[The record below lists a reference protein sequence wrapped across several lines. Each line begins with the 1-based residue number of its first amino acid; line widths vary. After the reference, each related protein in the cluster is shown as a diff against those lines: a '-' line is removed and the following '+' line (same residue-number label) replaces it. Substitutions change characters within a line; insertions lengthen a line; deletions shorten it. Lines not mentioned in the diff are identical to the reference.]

1 MPTASYLERRGEIE
15 AYFDDTAFE
24 AWTKLT
30 SDAPLGRIRR
40 TVRAGREEMRRTLLD
55 WLPADLSGQ
64 RVLDA
69 GCGTGALAIEIAR
82 RGADVVAVD
91 LSRQLVE
98 LAGARLPRSAGTGRV
113 EFRVG
118 DMLSPSLGQFDF
130 AVAMDSLIHY
140 RARDM
145 VAALAR
151 LARRAERGVLFTFAP
166 RTPMLA
172 VMHAVGRAFP
182 RSDRAPAIEPVG
194 TATFRTLLAA
204 EPQLAGWAPGR
215 TRRIANGFYTSQ
227 AMELSHA

>member
-1 MPTASYLERRGEIE
+1 MPTVSYLERRGEIE
-15 AYFDDTAFE
+15 AYFDNTAFE

-64 RVLDA
+64 RLLDA
-69 GCGTGALAIEIAR
+69 GCGTGAFAIEVAR

-98 LAGARLPRSAGTGRV
+98 LAGSRVPRSVGVGRV

-118 DMLSPSLGQFDF
+118 DMLSPSLGQFDY

-140 RARDM
+140 RAHDI
-145 VAALAR
+145 VAAIAR

-166 RTPMLA
+166 RTPLLA
-172 VMHAVGRAFP
+172 MMHVIGRAFP

-194 TATFRTLLAA
+194 TATFCTLLAA
-204 EPQLAGWAPGR
+204 EPQLAAWAPGR